1 MSSKANS
8 NESAAEAAGK
18 RAAGS
23 ARLLPFVLAT
33 LILGTAW
40 TALSPLAAEAQ
51 RRVPPQ
57 VRTYIPPEQLASF
70 LPSTPF
76 NQFVSYLNPIF
87 TDVTGKQVIDPESRT
102 FPIGITVA
110 GLHFFDAFELV
121 LDSNGLTYR
130 ETDQFFIVEDAPE
143 QTTVIEPPGT
153 LRTSSRAP
161 DEILATHETREIQI
175 NAILFE
181 IDHSNARELGID
193 WSRLFPPIGQQ
204 GQGGGQGGGQQQDER
219 IPQLQIRTDRL
230 FNRVDDYIIGPD
242 QVDAAFLNSMFRVLE
257 TTGAGETL
265 AQPSVSVQSGEEGRI
280 QIGSDIPVTVR
291 DFAGN
296 TVTQF
301 ISTGIIINVV
311 PTLIESPLADTAGAP
326 TLDFIHMNVQV
337 ERSAGRPFGGG
348 VAIDRNQATTK
359 VLLLDREQTVI
370 GGLYSTEETTTRR
383 GIPILKDLPPWFFG
397 LRYVFGYETSQYAKQ
412 ELLIVLQARLVD
424 PLEQRNLRPL
434 PDELLQEYRERM
446 YLLLDNFNETS
457 ARESDNQPFQQD
469 Q

>member
-1 MSSKANS
+1 MSSKAIS
-8 NESAAEAAGK
+8 NEAAGEAAGK

-40 TALSPLAAEAQ
+40 AALSPLAAEAQ
-51 RRVPPQ
+51 RRLPPQ

-87 TDVTGKQVIDPESRT
+87 SDVTGKQVIDPESRT
-102 FPIGITVA
+102 FPIGVTVA
-110 GLHFFDAFELV
+110 GLHFFDAFELI

-130 ETDQFFIVEDAPE
+130 ETDQFFIVEEAPA

-153 LRTSSRAP
+153 MRTSQRSP

-175 NAILFE
+175 NAVLFE

-193 WSRLFPPIGQQ
+193 WSRLFPSSQGQQ
-204 GQGGGQGGGQQQDER
+204 GGQQGGSQDER
-219 IPQLQIRTDRL
+219 VPEIQVRTDRL
-230 FNRVDDYIIGPD
+230 FNRVDDYIVGPD

-337 ERSAGRPFGGG
+337 ERSSGRPFGGG

-370 GGLYSTEETTTRR
+370 GGLYSTEQIVNRR

-397 LRYVFGYETSQYAKQ
+397 LRYIFGYETTQHAKQ

-424 PLEQRNLRPL
+424 PLEQRNQRPL

-457 ARESDNQPFQQD
+457 AREGDNQPFLQNQ
-469 Q
+469 